1 MNTCT
6 PAPPK
11 DEAAIKNGL
20 IGKLCN
26 KCINTMVKI
35 ENPRKKSITSNL
47 CSITVI
53 YLIQL
58 FNSSGEANQTTL
70 FRFFIYGITNIYPA
84 REVIFHPIE
93 NKKKTH
99 SFHVS

>member
-47 CSITVI
+47 CSIIVT

-58 FNSSGEANQTTL
+58 FNSSGEANQTNHIIQIL
-70 FRFFIYGITNIYPA
+70 YIWYNKHMSGYGSNIRSFRKQ
-84 REVIFHPIE
+84 E
-93 NKKKTH
+93 KDL
-99 SFHVS
+99 

>member
-35 ENPRKKSITSNL
+35 ENPRKKINN
-47 CSITVI
+47 
-53 YLIQL
+53 
-58 FNSSGEANQTTL
+58 F
-70 FRFFIYGITNIYPA
+70 
-84 REVIFHPIE
+84 
-93 NKKKTH
+93 
-99 SFHVS
+99 